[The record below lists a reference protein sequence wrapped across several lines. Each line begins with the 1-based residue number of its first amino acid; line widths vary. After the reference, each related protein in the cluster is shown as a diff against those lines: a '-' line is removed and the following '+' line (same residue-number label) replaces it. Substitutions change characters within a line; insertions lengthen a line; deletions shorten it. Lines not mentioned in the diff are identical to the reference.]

1 VKIASHIISTILR
14 HDAKVASYKIALLR
28 AINDVVLAY
37 PDLRTYHSDVAVPL
51 RALAE
56 YWVAYYWPFAD
67 PAEPIMQGP
76 RSRRAGVL
84 RNDVSFR
91 PQLTQLRQEWETLSG
106 SAKPADGF
114 WLINE
119 FRVPRKQA
127 AYPPALLKLYVRAV
141 SSISK
146 AIEMPIR
153 HAGHGE
159 WTVFDKPVLYE
170 HLNGVVSIPGTL
182 KGDACLLIRN
192 GLWETFREM
201 SLYVEA
207 LCIHEWCL
215 FTEKVEQEDGIGC
228 DRGVIYRLLTDR
240 PDNRRPLTWERNN
253 IDLLLMEGKE
263 FICPWTT
270 RRINKRVAYDLDHLV
285 PVTVYPTNELWN
297 LVPADPYFNSHVKRN
312 RLPSFERL
320 IKAEPHLALAY
331 SHYESSKS
339 LSRAIRED
347 TIIRFSTLQHEDNGF
362 PYAVA
367 KAVVDFITQLAAS
380 RNLARFE

>member
-1 VKIASHIISTILR
+1 MATQIISTILK

-28 AINDVVLAY
+28 AINDVVLSY

-51 RALAE
+51 RTLAE
-56 YWVAYYWPFAD
+56 YWVAYYWPFAY

-76 RSRRAGVL
+76 RSQRAGAL

-91 PQLTQLRQEWETLSG
+91 PQLTELRQAWESLSG
-106 SAKPADGF
+106 GVKPSDGF

-119 FRVPRKQA
+119 LRVPRKRA
-127 AYPPALLKLYVRAV
+127 SYPPALLKLYARAV
-141 SSISK
+141 GSISK
-146 AIEMPIR
+146 ALEMPIR
-153 HAGHGE
+153 HAGPGE
-159 WTVFDKPVLYE
+159 WTVFEKPARYD
-170 HLNGVVSIPGTL
+170 HLSRVASIPGTQN
-182 KGDACLLIRN
+182 GDVCLLIRN
-192 GLWETFREM
+192 ELWHTFREM

-215 FTEKVEQEDGIGC
+215 FTERLEQGEGMVC
-228 DRGVIYRLLTDR
+228 DRGLAYRLLTDR

-253 IDLLLMEGKE
+253 VDLLLMEGKE
-263 FICPWTT
+263 FICPWTA
-270 RRINKRVAYDLDHLV
+270 RRISKRVTYDLDHLV

-312 RLPSFERL
+312 RLPSLERL
-320 IKAEPHLALAY
+320 VQAEPHLALAY

-347 TIIRFSTLQHEDNGF
+347 AIIRFSTLRYEPAGF
-362 PYAVA
+362 PQAAA
-367 KAVVDFITQLAAS
+367 KAVVDFIDQLAAS
-380 RNLARFE
+380 RNVARFS

>member
-1 VKIASHIISTILR
+1 MAAQIIGTILK

-28 AINDVVLAY
+28 SINDVVLSY

-56 YWVAYYWPFAD
+56 YWAAYYWPFAD
-67 PAEPIMQGP
+67 PAGPIMQGP
-76 RSRRAGVL
+76 RSQRAGVL

-91 PQLTQLRQEWETLSG
+91 PQLTQLRQAWEALSG

-119 FRVPRKQA
+119 LRVPRKRVS
-127 AYPPALLKLYVRAV
+127 YPSALLKLYQQAV
-141 SSISK
+141 NSIRKSL
-146 AIEMPIR
+146 EMPIR
-153 HAGHGE
+153 HAGAGE
-159 WTVFDKPVLYE
+159 WTVFDKPIRYE
-170 HLNGVVSIPGTL
+170 YITGAVSIPGTQR
-182 KGDACLLIRN
+182 GDICLLISN
-192 GLWETFREM
+192 ELWQAFREM

-215 FTEKVEQEDGIGC
+215 FTERVEQADGIGC
-228 DRGVIYRLLTDR
+228 DRGAVYRLLTDR

-253 IDLLLMEGKE
+253 VDLLLMEGKE

-270 RRINKRVAYDLDHLV
+270 RRIHKQVAYDLDHLV

-297 LVPADPYFNSHVKRN
+297 LVPSDPYFNSHVKRN
-312 RLPSFERL
+312 RLPSLEKL
-320 IKAEPHLALAY
+320 IQAEPHLALAY
-331 SHYESSKS
+331 RHYESSKS

-347 TIIRFSTLQHEDNGF
+347 ITIRFSTLQHDYANF
-362 PYAVA
+362 PQVVA
-367 KAVVDFITQLAAS
+367 KAVVDFIDQVAIS
-380 RNLARFE
+380 RNLARF

>member
-1 VKIASHIISTILR
+1 MAAPIISTILR

-28 AINDVVLAY
+28 AINDAVLAY

-56 YWVAYYWPFAD
+56 YWVAYYWPFVN
-67 PAEPIMQGP
+67 PVEPIMQGP
-76 RSRRAGVL
+76 RSQRAGVL

-91 PQLTQLRQEWETLSG
+91 PQLTQLRQACEVLSG
-106 SAKPADGF
+106 SSKPADGF

-119 FRVPRKQA
+119 LRMPRKRLS
-127 AYPPALLKLYVRAV
+127 YPSALLKLYRQTI

-146 AIEMPIR
+146 ALEMPIR
-153 HAGHGE
+153 HAGAGE
-159 WTVFDKPVLYE
+159 WTIFDKPAKYE
-170 HLNGVVSIPGTL
+170 YLNGVVSIPGTQR
-182 KGDACLLIRN
+182 GDVCLLISN
-192 GLWETFREM
+192 ELWQTFREM

-215 FTEKVEQEDGIGC
+215 FTEKVEQEAAIGC

-253 IDLLLMEGKE
+253 VDILLMEGKE

-270 RRINKRVAYDLDHLV
+270 RRINKQVAYDLDHLV

-312 RLPSFERL
+312 RLPSLEKL
-320 IKAEPHLALAY
+320 IQAEPHLALAY

-347 TIIRFSTLQHEDNGF
+347 TVIRFSTLRHENTDF
-362 PYAVA
+362 PQAAA
-367 KAVVDFITQLAAS
+367 KAVVDFIDQLAAL
-380 RNLARFE
+380 RNLARFG

>member
-1 VKIASHIISTILR
+1 MTAHVISTILK

-28 AINDVVLAY
+28 AINDLVLSY
-37 PDLRTYHSDVAVPL
+37 PDLRTYHSNVAVPL

-56 YWVAYYWPFAD
+56 YWVAYYWPFAN

-76 RSRRAGVL
+76 RSQRAGVL

-91 PQLTQLRQEWETLSG
+91 PQLTQLRQAWETLSG
-106 SAKPADGF
+106 STKPADGF

-119 FRVPRKQA
+119 LRVPRKQSF
-127 AYPPALLKLYVRAV
+127 YPPTLLKLYRQTVN
-141 SSISK
+141 SISK

-153 HAGHGE
+153 HAGLGE
-159 WTVFDKPVLYE
+159 WTVFDKPARYE
-170 HLNGVVSIPGTL
+170 HLKGVAAIPGTL
-182 KGDACLLIRN
+182 RNDACLIISN
-192 GLWETFREM
+192 GLWQAFQEM

-215 FTEKVEQEDGIGC
+215 FTERVEQGDAIAC

-253 IDLLLMEGKE
+253 VDLLLMEGKE

-270 RRINKRVAYDLDHLV
+270 RRINKQVAYDLDHLV

-297 LVPADPYFNSHVKRN
+297 LVPSDPYFNSHVKRN
-312 RLPSFERL
+312 RLPSSEKL
-320 IKAEPHLALAY
+320 IQAEPHLALAY
-331 SHYESSKS
+331 SHYESSKL

-347 TIIRFSTLQHEDNGF
+347 ITIRFSTLQHVYANF
-362 PYAVA
+362 PQAVA
-367 KAVVDFITQLAAS
+367 KAVVDFIDQVAAS
-380 RNLARFE
+380 RNLARFK

>member
-1 VKIASHIISTILR
+1 MAAHIISTILK

-28 AINDVVLAY
+28 SINDVVLSY

-76 RSRRAGVL
+76 RSQRAGVL
-84 RNDVSFR
+84 RNDMSFR
-91 PQLTQLRQEWETLSG
+91 PQLTQLRQAWETLSG
-106 SAKPADGF
+106 SAKSADGF

-119 FRVPRKQA
+119 LRVPRKQTS
-127 AYPPALLKLYVRAV
+127 YPSALLKLYMRAV
-141 SSISK
+141 NSISK
-146 AIEMPIR
+146 ALEMPIR
-153 HAGHGE
+153 HAGPGE
-159 WTVFDKPVLYE
+159 WTVFDKPARYDQL
-170 HLNGVVSIPGTL
+170 HNKVSIPGTL
-182 KGDACLLIRN
+182 KGDICLIIPN
-192 GLWETFREM
+192 ELWETFREM

-215 FTEKVEQEDGIGC
+215 FTEKVEQRYAVDC
-228 DRGVIYRLLTDR
+228 DRGVVYRLLTDR

-263 FICPWTT
+263 FICPWTA
-270 RRINKRVAYDLDHLV
+270 RRINKQVAYDLDHLV

-312 RLPSFERL
+312 RLPSLEKL
-320 IKAEPHLALAY
+320 MVAEPHLALAY
-331 SHYESSKS
+331 SHYESSRS

-347 TIIRFSTLQHEDNGF
+347 IVIRFSTLQHEYAGF
-362 PYAVA
+362 PQAVA
-367 KAVVDFITQLAAS
+367 KAVVDFIDQLASS
-380 RNLARFE
+380 RNIARFK

>member
-1 VKIASHIISTILR
+1 MSAHIISTILK

-28 AINDVVLAY
+28 SINDVFLSY

-56 YWVAYYWPFAD
+56 YWVAYYWPFAN
-67 PAEPIMQGP
+67 PAGPIMQGP
-76 RSRRAGVL
+76 RSQRAGVL
-84 RNDVSFR
+84 RNDISFR
-91 PQLTQLRQEWETLSG
+91 PQLNQLRQAWETFSG

-119 FRVPRKQA
+119 LRVPRKRA
-127 AYPPALLKLYVRAV
+127 SYPSALLKLYMRAV

-153 HAGHGE
+153 HAGSGE
-159 WTVFDKPVLYE
+159 WTVFDKPARYDQLK
-170 HLNGVVSIPGTL
+170 GVISIPGTL
-182 KGDACLLIRN
+182 KGDLCLLIRE
-192 GLWETFREM
+192 GLWQTFREM

-215 FTEKVEQEDGIGC
+215 FTEKVEQGNAIGC

-270 RRINKRVAYDLDHLV
+270 HRISRQVAYDLDHLV

-312 RLPSFERL
+312 RLPSFDKL
-320 IKAEPHLALAY
+320 IQAEPHLALAY

-339 LSRAIRED
+339 LSRAIHED
-347 TIIRFSTLQHEDNGF
+347 IIIRFATLQHEYSDF
-362 PYAVA
+362 PHAVA
-367 KAVVDFITQLAAS
+367 KTVVDFIDQLATS

>member
-1 VKIASHIISTILR
+1 MAAHIISTILK

-28 AINDVVLAY
+28 SINDVVLSY
-37 PDLRTYHSDVAVPL
+37 PDLRAYHSDVAIPL

-56 YWVAYYWPFAD
+56 YWVAYYWPFTNSTA
-67 PAEPIMQGP
+67 PIMQGR
-76 RSRRAGVL
+76 RSRLDGVL

-91 PQLTQLRQEWETLSG
+91 PELTQLRQAWEALSG

-119 FRVPRKQA
+119 LRVPRKRESYPA
-127 AYPPALLKLYVRAV
+127 AFFKLYREAV
-141 SSISK
+141 NSISK
-146 AIEMPIR
+146 ALEKPIR
-153 HAGHGE
+153 HAGPGE
-159 WTVFDKPVLYE
+159 WAVFDKPAKYE
-170 HLNGVVSIPGTL
+170 LLKGIAAIPGTQ
-182 KGDACLLIRN
+182 KGEVCLLVSN
-192 GLWETFREM
+192 ELWQTFREM

-215 FTEKVEQEDGIGC
+215 FTEEVEQEDAVGY

-253 IDLLLMEGKE
+253 VDLLLMEGKE

-270 RRINKRVAYDLDHLV
+270 RRINKQVAYDLDHLV

-297 LVPADPYFNSHVKRN
+297 LVPSDPYFNSHVKRN
-312 RLPSFERL
+312 RLPSLEKL
-320 IKAEPHLALAY
+320 IQAEPHLALAY

-339 LSRAIRED
+339 LSRAIHED
-347 TIIRFSTLQHEDNGF
+347 ITIRFSTLQQGYANF
-362 PYAVA
+362 PQAAA
-367 KAVVDFITQLAAS
+367 KAVVDFIDQVAAS
-380 RNLARFE
+380 RNLVRFK

>member
-1 VKIASHIISTILR
+1 MAAHIISTILK
-14 HDAKVASYKIALLR
+14 HDAKVTSYKIALLR
-28 AINDVVLAY
+28 SINDVVLSY
-37 PDLRTYHSDVAVPL
+37 PDLRTYHGDVTVPL
-51 RALAE
+51 RSLVE

-76 RSRRAGVL
+76 RSQRAGVL

-91 PQLTQLRQEWETLSG
+91 PQLTQLRQAWETISG
-106 SAKPADGF
+106 SSKPADGF

-119 FRVPRKQA
+119 LRVPRKRTS
-127 AYPPALLKLYVRAV
+127 YPSALLKLYSRAV
-141 SSISK
+141 SSMSK

-153 HAGHGE
+153 HAGPGE
-159 WTVFDKPVLYE
+159 WTIFDKPARYN
-170 HLNGVVSIPGTL
+170 HLNNAVPIPGTQKEDL
-182 KGDACLLIRN
+182 CLSIPN
-192 GLWETFREM
+192 ALWETFRAM

-215 FTEKVEQEDGIGC
+215 FTERVEQESAIEC
-228 DRGVIYRLLTDR
+228 DRGAIYRLLTDR

-270 RRINKRVAYDLDHLV
+270 RRINKQVAYDIDHLV
-285 PVTVYPTNELWN
+285 PVTAYPTNELWN

-320 IKAEPHLALAY
+320 MQAEPHLALAY
-331 SHYESSKS
+331 GHYASSKS

-347 TIIRFSTLQHEDNGF
+347 VIIRFSTLQHE
-362 PYAVA
+362 YAESPQAIA
-367 KAVVDFITQLAAS
+367 KAVIDFIDQLAAS

>member
-1 VKIASHIISTILR
+1 MAAQIISTILK

-28 AINDVVLAY
+28 AINDVVLSY

-67 PAEPIMQGP
+67 LAKPIMQGP
-76 RSRRAGVL
+76 RSQRAGVL

-91 PQLTQLRQEWETLSG
+91 PQLTQLRQAWEALGG
-106 SAKPADGF
+106 SAKPSDGF

-119 FRVPRKQA
+119 LRVLRKQA
-127 AYPPALLKLYVRAV
+127 SYPPALLRLYRQAV

-153 HAGHGE
+153 HAGPGE
-159 WTVFDKPVLYE
+159 WTVFDKPALYDP
-170 HLNGVVSIPGTL
+170 LKGVASIPNTQ
-182 KGDACLLIRN
+182 KGDVCLLISN

-215 FTEKVEQEDGIGC
+215 FTERVDQGNAIGC

-253 IDLLLMEGKE
+253 VDLLLMEGKE

-297 LVPADPYFNSHVKRN
+297 LVPSDPYFNSHVKRN
-312 RLPSFERL
+312 RLPSFEKL
-320 IKAEPHLALAY
+320 IQAEPHLALAY
-331 SHYESSKS
+331 SHYETSKS
-339 LSRAIRED
+339 LSQAIHED
-347 TIIRFSTLQHEDNGF
+347 IIIRFSTLQQDYANF
-362 PYAVA
+362 PRAVA
-367 KAVVDFITQLAAS
+367 KAVVDFIDQMAAS
-380 RNLARFE
+380 RNLARFK

>member
-1 VKIASHIISTILR
+1 MAAHIISTILK

-28 AINDVVLAY
+28 AINDVVLSY

-56 YWVAYYWPFAD
+56 YWIAYYWPFVN

-76 RSRRAGVL
+76 RSQRAGVL

-91 PQLTQLRQEWETLSG
+91 PQLTQLRQAWETLSG
-106 SAKPADGF
+106 SRKPADGF

-119 FRVPRKQA
+119 LRVPRKQSS
-127 AYPPALLKLYVRAV
+127 YPPALLKLYRQAV
-141 SSISK
+141 NSISK

-153 HAGHGE
+153 HAGPGE
-159 WTVFDKPVLYE
+159 WTVFDKPARYE
-170 HLNGVVSIPGTL
+170 HLRRIAAIPGTL
-182 KGDACLLIRN
+182 RNDVCLVISN
-192 GLWETFREM
+192 GLWQAFREM

-215 FTEKVEQEDGIGC
+215 FTERVEQGDAIGF

-253 IDLLLMEGKE
+253 VDLLLMEGKE

-270 RRINKRVAYDLDHLV
+270 RRINKQVAYDLDHLV

-320 IKAEPHLALAY
+320 IQAEPHLALAY
-331 SHYESSKS
+331 SHYETSKS
-339 LSRAIRED
+339 LSQAIHED
-347 TIIRFSTLQHEDNGF
+347 IIIRFSTLQQDHANF
-362 PYAVA
+362 PQAVA
-367 KAVVDFITQLAAS
+367 KAVVDFIDQVAAS
-380 RNLARFE
+380 RNLARFK